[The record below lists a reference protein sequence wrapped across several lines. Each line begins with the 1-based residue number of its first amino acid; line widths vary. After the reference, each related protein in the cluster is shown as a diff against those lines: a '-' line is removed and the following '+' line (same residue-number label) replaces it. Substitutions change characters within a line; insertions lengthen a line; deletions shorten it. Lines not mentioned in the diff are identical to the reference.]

1 MENIY
6 KPIVVFLILFTEVA
20 WSQTNE
26 IQTDSTFTP
35 YELLTSYY
43 NNNFKPFK
51 KKSIYIGL
59 GLSLEDRQLE
69 NTDIFVETI
78 LDGDR
83 TQFDIDFKG
92 GYFIGDYAMVGMYVN
107 YFQNKFTGRVIK
119 DGDSIQS
126 DAITRGFAITP
137 TFRSVVPLTANERLS
152 FFTDIG
158 LTFGGSSSVTRDIKN
173 IDEIDKTY
181 AENFNFRAGISPG
194 VIFFAMENFALEIQL
209 DVLGYELNTST
220 KTTNEGDE
228 SNTTRQNIDF
238 NIDILSLKLGL
249 SYYF

>member
-1 MENIY
+1 MKLY
-6 KPIVVFLILFTEVA
+6 KFIVVFLMLFAHVS

-26 IQTDSTFTP
+26 KQTDSTFTP

-59 GLSLEDRQLE
+59 SLSLEDRRLE
-69 NTDIFVETI
+69 NTDILVETI

-92 GYFIGDYAMVGMYVN
+92 GYFIGDYAMVGMFVN
-107 YFQNKFTGRVIK
+107 YFQNKFTGLVIK
-119 DGDSIQS
+119 NGETIQS
-126 DAITRGFAITP
+126 NSITRGFAITP

-152 FFTDIG
+152 FFTDLG
-158 LTFGGSSSVTRDIKN
+158 LTFGGSSSVTNDVKN
-173 IDEIDKTY
+173 IDEIDKSY

-194 VIFFAMENFALEIQL
+194 VIFFALENFALEIQL
-209 DVLGYELNTST
+209 DVLGYELNTSR
-220 KTTNEGDE
+220 KTTNGGDE
-228 SNTTRQNIDF
+228 SKTTRQNVDF
-238 NIDILSLKLGL
+238 NIDLFSLKLGL
-249 SYYF
+249 SYYL

>member
-6 KPIVVFLILFTEVA
+6 KTIVVFLILFTEVA

-26 IQTDSTFTP
+26 RQTDSTFTP

-69 NTDIFVETI
+69 NTDILVETI
-78 LDGDR
+78 LNGDR

-92 GYFIGDYAMVGMYVN
+92 GYFIGDYAMVGMYIN

-126 DAITRGFAITP
+126 NAITRGFAITP
-137 TFRSVVPLTANERLS
+137 TFRSIVPLTANERLS

-173 IDEIDKTY
+173 FDEIDKTY

-220 KTTNEGDE
+220 KTTNGADE
-228 SNTTRQNIDF
+228 SNTTRQNVDF
-238 NIDILSLKLGL
+238 NIDLFSLKLGL

>member
-1 MENIY
+1 MRVY
-6 KPIVVFLILFTEVA
+6 KFIVCVFLFAHVS

-26 IQTDSTFTP
+26 TQKDSVFTP

-69 NTDIFVETI
+69 NTDILVETI

-83 TQFDIDFKG
+83 TKFDLDFKG
-92 GYFIGDYAMVGMYVN
+92 GYFIHDYAMVGLNIN
-107 YFQNKFTGRVIK
+107 YFQNKFTGRTIK

-126 DAITRGFAITP
+126 NAISRGFAITP
-137 TFRSVVPLTANERLS
+137 TFRSLVPLTANERLS

-158 LTFGGSSSVTRDIKN
+158 LTFGGSSTVSRDVKN

-181 AENFNFRAGISPG
+181 AKNFNFRAGISPG

-220 KTTNEGDE
+220 KTTNGGDE
-228 SNTTRQNIDF
+228 SKTIRQNIDF
-238 NIDILSLKLGL
+238 NIELLSLKLGL
-249 SYYF
+249 SYYL